1 MKTNRLLLAALLP
14 LLVLGGVAA
23 AQDVPLDLEIGY
35 RFSDLSGSEEMF
47 RNQVNEQDGFQI
59 RSLSFG
65 LGDIRETNAI
75 DHFRLDIA
83 DLGTG
88 PHGMLRLRA
97 GRTGY
102 WKLNASYRRTEHY
115 SNYATIAN
123 PFLEQGVLDSQHR
136 FDRKRDSVDVD
147 LEILP
152 GKAVTP
158 LVGFSYSKYSGP
170 GLDTY
175 HVGQDEFVLNS
186 NLEDKET
193 EFRVGLAFDAGPV
206 TGQVLQGWR
215 QYRGKQTLSLAQGAG
230 AGNFPGTILGVPV
243 SLSSLASSGKTDVDT
258 PVTSAV
264 VTGKLGKAV
273 RLTGTYVRADAES
286 EDSQTENLSGSLVS
300 YEVLRFFKTLAETS
314 ASTSEALYWRG
325 GVRADIRLARGFDV
339 SAGYLRRSRELDGYS
354 LVNDLWGQTT
364 TFSGFD
370 PRDVTTILESRTRME
385 RVEDIWDVRASLKIA
400 GPFSL
405 RAGYTENSADITVV
419 NDASQVVVPG
429 GQGGTFERKVRTID
443 GGLLFKHSG
452 LTLGLDFVT
461 KSADNAVVR
470 TDFLDGDRLR
480 LRGSWEPAKW
490 LRVGATAEAI
500 HSENDDPGYEY
511 KGEWKNYA
519 GDLEVSPA
527 KWLRFR
533 FGAGRF
539 EGDTTIPYRVPQT
552 WATATSA
559 YTERGNS
566 YEGGLTLSFKPV
578 TLEAL
583 LRNFENEGSFQY
595 DLVRARVRAQIDFSK
610 AIGLAA
616 EWDLD
621 DYTEEGR
628 SYGSAMDYKANRY
641 GLYLRIHP

>member
-1 MKTNRLLLAALLP
+1 MKTNRFLLAALLP

-35 RFSDLSGSEEMF
+35 RFTDLSGNEEMYK
-47 RNQVNEQDGFQI
+47 NQVNEQEGFQI

-75 DHFRLDIA
+75 DNFRLDVA

-88 PHGMLRLRA
+88 PHGMLRLQA

-115 SNYATIAN
+115 SSYATIAN
-123 PFLEQGVLDSQHR
+123 PFLEQGFLDSQHR

-152 GKAVTP
+152 GKAVRP

-206 TGQVLQGWR
+206 SGQVLQGWR
-215 QYRGKQTLSLAQGAG
+215 QYRGKDTMSLAPGAG

-243 SLSSLASSGKTDVDT
+243 SMASLTRNGKTDVDT

-273 RLTGTYVRADAES
+273 RLTGTYVRADSEG
-286 EDSQTENLSGSLVS
+286 EDSQSENLSGNLVS
-300 YEVLRFFKTLAETS
+300 YEILRYFKSLAETT

-325 GVRADIRLARGFDV
+325 GIRADLNLARGFDV

-419 NDASQVVVPG
+419 NDASEVVVPG

-443 GGLLFKHSG
+443 GGILFKHSG

-500 HSENDDPGYEY
+500 HSENEDPGYEY

-533 FGAGRF
+533 FGAGLF

-552 WATATSA
+552 FATATSA

-610 AIGLAA
+610 ALGLAA